1 MKKLLFQFIL
11 TILPLFAV
19 YGQDTN
25 TIDSLRSEF
34 TAAKSDTAKLSLS
47 NKLAREYFIRGD
59 SISAFKYGYTSLA
72 LARKTKVRL
81 YQAKG
86 NQIMGYL
93 HTILIH
99 MDSAKYYNNQVIQ
112 ILKDA
117 KSTEEIRV
125 VAYAKNNLA
134 ANYQVTGQLKK
145 TAELL
150 IENLPRFEKIK
161 DNKLY
166 QVTLE
171 NIAVTFNELEDFE
184 KATFYLKKGIEFLNK
199 NNFDAE
205 HKIGNYLTGALITYG
220 QGDLVLMKT
229 YLDQVKS
236 YLDEVGITSL
246 YSGRYYAYLTWYY
259 VKKKDLKKS
268 RETLAQAEKS
278 LKHLESRTNYYDF
291 YNSQYEVAKLAGDHH
306 GALKASQTLY
316 EMARED
322 NRASIAA
329 RHAKDIALLA
339 SKLGDYKTAY
349 TFQQRYSA
357 ISDSTKFENMEVE
370 IHDLEISYQT
380 AEKEKRIVLLE
391 NEQRE
396 ATLKS
401 KNQVLLNLVLG
412 IGALTFLL
420 VMLFLFYVLR
430 THKKNNKKR
439 LEEIGRD
446 QELKISQALLEGEDR
461 ERIRIA
467 RDLHDGIGGTLSGI
481 KLKLS
486 DPAADK
492 ELMVQ
497 KANEQLGAAIGELRR
512 TARGM
517 MPESLLK
524 NGLETA
530 LHDLCADLISSEV
543 QIEFQS
549 SGLLAD
555 LSMNNTVHIYR
566 IVQELLTNA
575 IKHGK
580 AKNILVQLIQEGDTI
595 LITVDD
601 NGKGFDP
608 AKMSNVTG
616 IGLKNIQNRVDFLK
630 GKLSIDSDPENGTS
644 VNIEIYVR

>member
-11 TILPLFAV
+11 TILLLSPT
-19 YGQDTN
+19 YGQDTSA
-25 TIDSLRSEF
+25 IDSLRNEF

-59 SISAFKYGYTSLA
+59 SISAFKYGYISLA
-72 LARKTKVRL
+72 LARKTKVPL
-81 YQAKG
+81 YRAKG

-99 MDSAKYYNNQVIQ
+99 MDSAKYYNNQVVQ
-112 ILKDA
+112 ILKSA
-117 KSTEEIRV
+117 TSAEEMRV

-134 ANYQVTGQLKK
+134 ANYHVIGQLKK
-145 TAELL
+145 AVELL
-150 IENLPRFEKIK
+150 IENLPIFEKIK
-161 DNKLY
+161 DNRLY
-166 QVTLE
+166 HVTLE
-171 NIAVTFNELEDFE
+171 NIAATFNELEDYE
-184 KATFYLKKGIEFLNK
+184 KATFYILKGIDFLNK
-199 NNFDAE
+199 NNFDPE
-205 HKIGNYLTGALITYG
+205 HKIGTYLIGTLITYG
-220 QGDLVLMKT
+220 QNDLVLMKT
-229 YLDQVKS
+229 YLDKVKL
-236 YLDEVGITSL
+236 YLDQVGTSTL
-246 YSGRYYAYLTWYY
+246 YSCRYYAYLTWYY
-259 VKKKDLKKS
+259 VRKKDLKKS
-268 RETLAQAEKS
+268 RAALAQAEKA
-278 LKHLESRTNYYDF
+278 LKNLKSRTNYYDF
-291 YNSQYEVAKLAGDHH
+291 YNSQYEVAYLAGDNKT
-306 GALKASQTLY
+306 AQQAAFTLY
-316 EMARED
+316 NMAKED
-322 NRASIAA
+322 DRKSVAAS
-329 RHAKDIALLA
+329 HAQDVALMA
-339 SKLGDYKTAY
+339 SRNGDYKTAY
-349 TFQQRYSA
+349 TFQKRYST
-357 ISDSTKFENMEVE
+357 ISDSTKYENMEVE
-370 IHDLEISYQT
+370 IQNLEINYQT
-380 AEKEKRIVLLE
+380 AEKEKRIALLE

-396 ATLKS
+396 VVLKS

-430 THKKNNKKR
+430 TNKKNNRKR

-486 DPAADK
+486 DPTADK

-497 KANEQLGAAIGELRR
+497 KANEQLHSAIGELRR

-530 LHDLCADLISSEV
+530 LHDLCTDLISSEV

-549 SGLLAD
+549 SGLSD
-555 LSMNNTVHIYR
+555 HSMNNTVHIYR

-580 AKNILVQLIQEGDTI
+580 AKNILVQLIQEQDAI

-601 NGKGFDP
+601 NGKGFDTG
-608 AKMSNVTG
+608 KMSNVTG

-630 GKLSIDSDPENGTS
+630 GTLSIDSDPGNGTS

>member
-11 TILPLFAV
+11 TILLLSPT
-19 YGQDTN
+19 YGQDTSA
-25 TIDSLRSEF
+25 IDSLRNEF

-59 SISAFKYGYTSLA
+59 SISAFKYGYISLA
-72 LARKTKVRL
+72 LARKTKVPL
-81 YQAKG
+81 YRAKG

-99 MDSAKYYNNQVIQ
+99 MDSAKYYNNQVVQ
-112 ILKDA
+112 ILKSA
-117 KSTEEIRV
+117 TSAEEMRV

-134 ANYQVTGQLKK
+134 ANYHVIGQLKK
-145 TAELL
+145 AVELL
-150 IENLPRFEKIK
+150 IENLPIFEKIK
-161 DNKLY
+161 DNRLY
-166 QVTLE
+166 HVTLE
-171 NIAVTFNELEDFE
+171 NIAATFNELEDYE
-184 KATFYLKKGIEFLNK
+184 KATFYILKGIDFLNK
-199 NNFDAE
+199 NNFDPE
-205 HKIGNYLTGALITYG
+205 HKIGTYLIGTLITYG
-220 QGDLVLMKT
+220 QNDLVLMKT
-229 YLDQVKS
+229 YLDKVKL
-236 YLDEVGITSL
+236 YLDQVGTSTL
-246 YSGRYYAYLTWYY
+246 YSCRYYAYLTWYY
-259 VKKKDLKKS
+259 VRKKDLKKS
-268 RETLAQAEKS
+268 RAALAQAEKA
-278 LKHLESRTNYYDF
+278 LKNLKSRTNYYDF
-291 YNSQYEVAKLAGDHH
+291 YNSQYEVAYLAGDNKT
-306 GALKASQTLY
+306 AQQAAFTLY
-316 EMARED
+316 NMAKED
-322 NRASIAA
+322 DRKSVAAS
-329 RHAKDIALLA
+329 HAQDVALMA
-339 SKLGDYKTAY
+339 SRNGDYKTAY
-349 TFQQRYSA
+349 TFQKRYST
-357 ISDSTKFENMEVE
+357 ISDSTKYENMEVE
-370 IHDLEISYQT
+370 IQNLEINYQT
-380 AEKEKRIVLLE
+380 AEKEKRIALLE

-396 ATLKS
+396 VVLKS

-430 THKKNNKKR
+430 TNKKNNRKR

-486 DPAADK
+486 DPTADK

-497 KANEQLGAAIGELRR
+497 KANEQLHSAIGELRR

-530 LHDLCADLISSEV
+530 LHDLCTDLISSEV

-549 SGLLAD
+549 SGLSD
-555 LSMNNTVHIYR
+555 HSMNNTVHIYR

-580 AKNILVQLIQEGDTI
+580 AKNILVQLIQEQDAI

-601 NGKGFDP
+601 NGKGFDTGQ
-608 AKMSNVTG
+608 MSNVTG

-630 GKLSIDSDPENGTS
+630 GTLSIDSDPGNGTS

>member
-11 TILPLFAV
+11 TILLLSPT
-19 YGQDTN
+19 YGQDTSA
-25 TIDSLRSEF
+25 IDSLRNEF

-59 SISAFKYGYTSLA
+59 SISAFKYGYISLA
-72 LARKTKVRL
+72 LARKTKVPL
-81 YQAKG
+81 YRAKG

-99 MDSAKYYNNQVIQ
+99 MDSAKYYNNQVVQ
-112 ILKDA
+112 ILKSA
-117 KSTEEIRV
+117 TSAEEMRV

-134 ANYQVTGQLKK
+134 ANYHVIGQLKK
-145 TAELL
+145 AVELL
-150 IENLPRFEKIK
+150 IENLPIFEKIK
-161 DNKLY
+161 DNRLY
-166 QVTLE
+166 HVTLE
-171 NIAVTFNELEDFE
+171 NIAATFNELEDYE
-184 KATFYLKKGIEFLNK
+184 KATFYILKGIDFLNK
-199 NNFDAE
+199 NNFDPE
-205 HKIGNYLTGALITYG
+205 HKIGTYLIGTLITYG
-220 QGDLVLMKT
+220 QNDLVLMKT
-229 YLDQVKS
+229 YLDKVKL
-236 YLDEVGITSL
+236 YLDQVGTSTL
-246 YSGRYYAYLTWYY
+246 YSCRYYAYLTWYY
-259 VKKKDLKKS
+259 VRKKDLKKS
-268 RETLAQAEKS
+268 RAALAQAEKA
-278 LKHLESRTNYYDF
+278 LKNLKSRTNYYDF
-291 YNSQYEVAKLAGDHH
+291 YNSQYEVAYLAGDNKT
-306 GALKASQTLY
+306 AQQAAFTLY
-316 EMARED
+316 NMAKED
-322 NRASIAA
+322 DRKSVAAS
-329 RHAKDIALLA
+329 HAQDVALMA
-339 SKLGDYKTAY
+339 SRNGDYKTAY
-349 TFQQRYSA
+349 TFQKRYSV
-357 ISDSTKFENMEVE
+357 ISDSTKYENMEVE
-370 IHDLEISYQT
+370 IQNLEINYQT
-380 AEKEKRIVLLE
+380 AEKEKRIALLE

-396 ATLKS
+396 VVLKS

-430 THKKNNKKR
+430 TNKKNNRKR

-486 DPAADK
+486 DPTADR

-497 KANEQLGAAIGELRR
+497 KANEQLHSAIGELRR

-530 LHDLCADLISSEV
+530 LHDLCTDLISSEV

-549 SGLLAD
+549 SGLSD
-555 LSMNNTVHIYR
+555 HSMNNTVHIYR

-580 AKNILVQLIQEGDTI
+580 AKNILVQLIQEQDAI

-601 NGKGFDP
+601 NGKGFDTGQ
-608 AKMSNVTG
+608 MSNVTG

-630 GKLSIDSDPENGTS
+630 GTLSIDSDPGNGTS

>member
-11 TILPLFAV
+11 TILLLSPT
-19 YGQDTN
+19 YGQDTSA
-25 TIDSLRSEF
+25 IDSLRNEF

-59 SISAFKYGYTSLA
+59 SISAFKYGYISLA
-72 LARKTKVRL
+72 LARKTKVPL
-81 YQAKG
+81 YRAKG

-99 MDSAKYYNNQVIQ
+99 MDSAKYYNNQVVQ
-112 ILKDA
+112 ILKSA
-117 KSTEEIRV
+117 TSAEEMRV

-134 ANYQVTGQLKK
+134 ANYHVIGQLKK
-145 TAELL
+145 AVELL
-150 IENLPRFEKIK
+150 IENLPIFEKIK
-161 DNKLY
+161 DNRLY
-166 QVTLE
+166 HVTLE
-171 NIAVTFNELEDFE
+171 NIAATFNELEDYE
-184 KATFYLKKGIEFLNK
+184 KATFYILKGIDFLNK
-199 NNFDAE
+199 NNFDPE
-205 HKIGNYLTGALITYG
+205 HKIGTYLIGTLITYG
-220 QGDLVLMKT
+220 QNDLVLMKT
-229 YLDQVKS
+229 YLDKVKL
-236 YLDEVGITSL
+236 YLDQVGTSTL
-246 YSGRYYAYLTWYY
+246 YSCRYYAYLTWYY
-259 VKKKDLKKS
+259 VRKKDLKKS
-268 RETLAQAEKS
+268 RAALAQAEKA
-278 LKHLESRTNYYDF
+278 LKNLKSRTNYYDF
-291 YNSQYEVAKLAGDHH
+291 YNSQYEVAYLAGDNKT
-306 GALKASQTLY
+306 AQQAAFTLY
-316 EMARED
+316 NMAKED
-322 NRASIAA
+322 DRKSVAAS
-329 RHAKDIALLA
+329 HAQDVALMA
-339 SKLGDYKTAY
+339 SRNGDYKTAY
-349 TFQQRYSA
+349 TFQKRYST
-357 ISDSTKFENMEVE
+357 ISDSTKYENMEVE
-370 IHDLEISYQT
+370 IQNLEINYQT
-380 AEKEKRIVLLE
+380 AEKEKRIALLE

-396 ATLKS
+396 VVLKS

-430 THKKNNKKR
+430 TNKKNNRKR

-446 QELKISQALLEGEDR
+446 QELKISQALLVGEDR

-486 DPAADK
+486 DPTADK

-497 KANEQLGAAIGELRR
+497 KANEQLHSAIGELRR

-530 LHDLCADLISSEV
+530 LHDLCTDLISSEV

-549 SGLLAD
+549 SGLLSD
-555 LSMNNTVHIYR
+555 HSMNNTVHIYR

-580 AKNILVQLIQEGDTI
+580 AKNILVQLIQEQDAI

-601 NGKGFDP
+601 NGKGFDTG
-608 AKMSNVTG
+608 KMSNVTG

-630 GKLSIDSDPENGTS
+630 GTLSIDSDPGNGTS